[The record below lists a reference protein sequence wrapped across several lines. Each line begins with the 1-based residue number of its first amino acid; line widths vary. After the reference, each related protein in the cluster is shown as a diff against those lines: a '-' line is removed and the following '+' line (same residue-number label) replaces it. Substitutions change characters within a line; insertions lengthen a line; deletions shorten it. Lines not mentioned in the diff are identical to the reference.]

1 MQLFAPILGMTASDD
16 LLRTVLVSRS
26 RPCLEE
32 EAAAAI
38 RAYLLAAT
46 RIKIL
51 LLFGFSNQFA

>member
-32 EAAAAI
+32 EAAAI